1 MWSRWDGRGGFLSDI
16 WWNLLADCLCSWTFA
31 WASLVNENIVQHS
44 TEYFC
49 HGQRAKIV
57 LIEYALYKFL
67 LSHRQTNLT
76 NHVAPFEV
84 DNIQYPPPQII
95 STGGILFNI
104 PLWRHTRICIYTWTE
119 IIRITN
125 IKHTISK
132 IILPIQF
139 AKSRRQPLR
148 LFNLF
153 CFNNF
158 SRKWWLIII
167 AIVKYNLLT
176 ILKLQHDISRPCYR
190 PIIKVQ
196 NPNLRIFSP
205 LSPCLLSPIRLNRS
219 SLCDKTIIE

>member
-1 MWSRWDGRGGFLSDI
+1 M
-16 WWNLLADCLCSWTFA
+16 
-31 WASLVNENIVQHS
+31 
-44 TEYFC
+44 
-49 HGQRAKIV
+49 
-57 LIEYALYKFL
+57 
-67 LSHRQTNLT
+67 
-76 NHVAPFEV
+76 
-84 DNIQYPPPQII
+84 
-95 STGGILFNI
+95 
-104 PLWRHTRICIYTWTE
+104 
-119 IIRITN
+119 
-125 IKHTISK
+125 
-132 IILPIQF
+132 QF

-205 LSPCLLSPIRLNRS
+205 LSPCLPSPLRLSLS
-219 SLCDKTIIE
+219 SLCDKTIIEWFPQYTLKNILLKFAISTSRPTAARLILQIFAKYFSMYTEKSFNNCIISYNNIIHFRIPNIETQLKCNVDVIKTSTIWVICV